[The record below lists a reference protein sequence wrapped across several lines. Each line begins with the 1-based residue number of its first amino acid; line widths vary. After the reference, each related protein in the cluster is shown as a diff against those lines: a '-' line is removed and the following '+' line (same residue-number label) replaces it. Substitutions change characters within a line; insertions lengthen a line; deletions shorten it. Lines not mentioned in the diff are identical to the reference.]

1 MARVLWRV
9 AWMSLDSNKRLELK
23 IQVVL
28 VVRVTVA
35 VMKYHDQ

>member
-1 MARVLWRV
+1 
-9 AWMSLDSNKRLELK
+9 MSLDSNKRLELK